1 MTRTVKC
8 SYFGPRWCETG
19 WLRQG
24 WGGKRWRP
32 LNISSMISNSFYWFV
47 YGVSWWTCLLT
58 SMFFSV
64 QISYA
69 AASPLLSNRD
79 KFPYFFRTYVSE
91 NLLNPSKIWIFS
103 QFNWNRIATISED
116 HDLFTVVIII
126 MFCPPFFQSVKAL
139 YRCMFIT
146 SWKRYK
152 RILTPAPHFDPINT
166 RAYTDLPGVQFAY
179 QSYILSRE

>member
-1 MTRTVKC
+1 MEN
-8 SYFGPRWCETG
+8 RWLVPWNVVILVLDG
-19 WLRQG
+19 VRRGDWGRG

-32 LNISSMISNSFYWFV
+32 LNISSMISNSFYWFF

-139 YRCMFIT
+139 
-146 SWKRYK
+146 
-152 RILTPAPHFDPINT
+152 
-166 RAYTDLPGVQFAY
+166 
-179 QSYILSRE
+179 